1 MIGTSFLVVA
11 LLTIKGE
18 MIAHMPITIPMLLML
33 LPTTLPKIR
42 SVCKPTAA
50 ATLAASSGVDVPY
63 ATIVKPI
70 TIWLI
75 LSFLAM
81 DTPPLTNQFPPKH
94 SIARPT
100 TVSNALMAIST

>member
-1 MIGTSFLVVA
+1 MC
-11 LLTIKGE
+11 
-18 MIAHMPITIPMLLML
+18 
-33 LPTTLPKIR
+33 IR
-42 SVCKPTAA
+42 DRPTAA

-81 DTPPLTNQFPPKH
+81 DTPPLTSQLPPKH

-100 TVSNALMAIST
+100 TVSNAFMAISTWMFESGLFKTRVLLKFHS